1 MGQISIVIIAGLI
14 FLISFE
20 SGENQAPVDY
30 QQISLATLTMVVGPA
45 IMAYLLGLW
54 ATRTIPIDPSV
65 RTRKIYL
72 IEKSSVFFE
81 ILILAVYVYQIYW
94 LNLPE
99 LVSKLLGS
107 LLDYTTT
114 HLVLSIMPMIVALM
128 LLKISFYEVIQR
140 VAFRHPKRRDY
151 IETHF
156 KLMILPL
163 VPLFVYFLAL
173 DLIARLPEQIHHHTY
188 IPFLIMTV
196 IVLLAYVYSPLLLG
210 LVWSAVPLPNG
221 ELKDRIT
228 QLAERDKVKYK
239 DVLVWQT
246 KSLALANAAVAGLL
260 PWTRNIFLTD
270 RLLQYFSDDEIET
283 IVAHEFGHVRYKHIL
298 IYLMF
303 SICYFFVYAIF
314 YTYKANLVEINP
326 SNLLVL
332 SSLETVIFFFF
343 YFVLVF
349 RYLSRR
355 LEYQADFYAVTA
367 TRRPATFQSALARLA
382 HYNHVPKSIR
392 RLFEIFSTHPSIEN
406 RIDFINR
413 LASGDQRA
421 LRYRGYLLEVK
432 LLFIA
437 LPVLAYILFTLN
449 RG

>member
-45 IMAYLLGLW
+45 IMAYLFGLW

-107 LLDYTTT
+107 LSDYTTT

-270 RLLQYFSDDEIET
+270 R
-283 IVAHEFGHVRYKHIL
+283 
-298 IYLMF
+298 
-303 SICYFFVYAIF
+303 
-314 YTYKANLVEINP
+314 P
-326 SNLLVL
+326 
-332 SSLETVIFFFF
+332 
-343 YFVLVF
+343 
-349 RYLSRR
+349 
-355 LEYQADFYAVTA
+355 
-367 TRRPATFQSALARLA
+367 
-382 HYNHVPKSIR
+382 
-392 RLFEIFSTHPSIEN
+392 
-406 RIDFINR
+406 
-413 LASGDQRA
+413 
-421 LRYRGYLLEVK
+421 
-432 LLFIA
+432 
-437 LPVLAYILFTLN
+437 
-449 RG
+449 

>member
-20 SGENQAPVDY
+20 SGENQAPIDY

-72 IEKSSVFFE
+72 IEKSSVLFE

-270 RLLQYFSDDEIET
+270 RLLQYFSD
-283 IVAHEFGHVRYKHIL
+283 
-298 IYLMF
+298 
-303 SICYFFVYAIF
+303 
-314 YTYKANLVEINP
+314 
-326 SNLLVL
+326 
-332 SSLETVIFFFF
+332 
-343 YFVLVF
+343 
-349 RYLSRR
+349 
-355 LEYQADFYAVTA
+355 
-367 TRRPATFQSALARLA
+367 
-382 HYNHVPKSIR
+382 
-392 RLFEIFSTHPSIEN
+392 
-406 RIDFINR
+406 
-413 LASGDQRA
+413 
-421 LRYRGYLLEVK
+421 
-432 LLFIA
+432 
-437 LPVLAYILFTLN
+437 
-449 RG
+449 